1 MTEAA
6 EKKKIKSWKE
16 KIWYEVYAPS
26 MFGGALVGETPAS
39 DPSHLIGRVFET
51 TLGDILNDPSK
62 SYTKLYF
69 QITKVEDTKAYT
81 EFDGHEMVKDY
92 IRSLVRRRS
101 DKVEEITP
109 IQTMDGYQM
118 RITSMAITAGKTKSS
133 KVSVMRKMMREII
146 QKRAAERTFDQ
157 FVHEMVLGKLAMD
170 ILKAIKVV
178 HPIRRIEVYKSKI
191 LKKPQQT

>member
-1 MTEAA
+1 MTEAT
-6 EKKKIKSWKE
+6 ERKKIKSWKE
-16 KIWYEVYAPS
+16 KVWYEVYAPS
-26 MFGGALVGETPAS
+26 MFGGAMVGEIPAS

-51 TLGDILNDPSK
+51 TLGDIFNDPSK
-62 SYTKLYF
+62 SYVKLYF
-69 QITKVEDTKAYT
+69 KITKVEDTKAHT

-101 DKVEEITP
+101 EKVDEITP
-109 IQTMDGYQM
+109 VQTTDGYQM

-133 KVSVMRKMMREII
+133 KISTMRKMIREII

-157 FVHEMVLGKLAMD
+157 FVQEMVLGKLAMD
-170 ILKAIKVV
+170 ILKAIKVI